1 MYIQI
6 LKAFIVLKVIWGSG
20 LYMKRIKVI
29 NEPTELVPMLR
40 AVDTAVKRQVFL
52 EVSNGWVT
60 AKQIE
65 EKYGD
70 EGREAL
76 SFFEKMKLVESM
88 WQSTDDKSQ
97 EKAYHSY
104 YMSFHINTS
113 CPVTEISDIL
123 AIAVMSNKEFD
134 KIELA
139 IYELVGG
146 EGMFAGDVS
155 EKQNISP
162 TMLKALVKRS
172 TRLEYRGHRV
182 ERIDD

>member
-1 MYIQI
+1 
-6 LKAFIVLKVIWGSG
+6 
-20 LYMKRIKVI
+20 MKRIKVI
-29 NEPTELVPMLR
+29 NGPTELVPMLR
-40 AVDTAVKRQVFL
+40 AVDTPVKRQVFM

-65 EKYGD
+65 DKFVQ
-70 EGREAL
+70 EGKEAL
-76 SFFEKMKLVESM
+76 AFFEKMKLVESM

-134 KIELA
+134 SVEKEIFEL
-139 IYELVGG
+139 IGN

-172 TRLEYRGHRV
+172 TKLEYRGHRV
-182 ERIDD
+182 ERIDE